1 MTTILIT
8 GASRGIG
15 RELVQRAVARGDTV
29 FACVRKQTDVQ
40 KWPASPN
47 LNVLIMDVADSTSV
61 TAAFAE
67 LDKRLNGAALNA
79 VINAAAIAPTGAVEL
94 TTVDEFHN
102 TLNTNT
108 LGSLRIL
115 QAAIPRLRG
124 HGGRLILVTSLWG
137 RASGAMVGAYCASKH
152 AVEAIADSARRET
165 MGMNVHISLVE
176 PGVVK
181 TEMFSNQ
188 AAETQGLIARMSPAD
203 RTLYGVMYQ
212 RFIKLLGG
220 AAGTAIS
227 ASQAAAGIEKPLF
240 AGRPKPRY
248 RVGTDSKI
256 VCSLN
261 WLLPDRW
268 MDGVMAASL
277 NHKPLPPGKL

>member
-15 RELVQRAVARGDTV
+15 HELVQRAVARGDTV
-29 FACVRKQTDVQ
+29 FACVRKQADAA
-40 KWPASPN
+40 KFSSSPN
-47 LNVLIMDVADSTSV
+47 LNTLILDVSDSASV

-67 LDKRLNGAALNA
+67 MDKRLNGAPLNA

-94 TTVDEFHN
+94 TSVEEFRN

-152 AVEAIADSARRET
+152 AVESIADSARRET
-165 MGMNVHISLVE
+165 MGMNVHIYVVE

-188 AAETQGLIARMSPAD
+188 ASETQTLIDRMSAAD
-203 RTLYGVMYQ
+203 RNLYGAMYQ
-212 RFIKLLGG
+212 RFIRLLSG
-220 AAGTAIS
+220 AGGTAIT
-227 ASQAAAGIEKPLF
+227 ASQAAAGIETPLF
-240 AGRPKPRY
+240 ASRPKTRY

-277 NHKPLPPGKL
+277 NHKPLPPGK

>member
-15 RELVQRAVARGDTV
+15 HELVQRAVARGDTV
-29 FACVRKQTDVQ
+29 FACVRKQADAA
-40 KWPASPN
+40 KFSSSPN
-47 LNVLIMDVADSTSV
+47 LNTLILDVSDSASV

-67 LDKRLNGAALNA
+67 MDKRLNGAPLNA

-94 TTVDEFHN
+94 TSVEEFRN

-152 AVEAIADSARRET
+152 AVESIADSARRET
-165 MGMNVHISLVE
+165 MGMNVHISVVE

-188 AAETQGLIARMSPAD
+188 ASETQTLIDRMSAAD
-203 RTLYGVMYQ
+203 RNLYGAMYQ
-212 RFIKLLGG
+212 RFIRLLSG
-220 AAGTAIS
+220 AGGTAIT

-240 AGRPKPRY
+240 ASRPKTRY

-277 NHKPLPPGKL
+277 NHKPLPPGK